1 MKIKGIRQLNGE
13 IKIPGDKSIS
23 HRAIIFG
30 SIAKG
35 ETIVHNILLSEDT
48 LRTIECFREMG
59 VHIDVDEKLNKVR
72 IIGKGI
78 YSLKAPSKA
87 LDCGNSGTT
96 MRLLSG
102 ILVGQDFSSILV
114 GDESLSKRPM
124 DRVIIP
130 LTKMGAYISGENNK
144 YSPLKIYPTKKLQSI
159 EYELPIASAQVKSA
173 ILLASIYCKGNTKII
188 EKKITRDHTERML
201 KYYADNDFVGR
212 DIYVPGDISS
222 AAFFIVGATI
232 IEGSSIV
239 IKDVGINPTRTGI
252 IDVIKDMGGNIKI
265 KNIREINNEPI
276 GDIHVSYSYLK
287 GIEIDEELIGRL
299 IDEIPIIAVAAA
311 FAEGRT
317 VIRNA
322 EELKYKET
330 DRLQAIAN
338 ELKKARG
345 DVLQL
350 SDGLI
355 IDGKKELYPTDFLS
369 YNDHRIAMALSIAAL
384 NILGE
389 SQIEN
394 SQCVNISYPRFY
406 DTICELVD

>member
-130 LTKMGAYISGENNK
+130 LIKMGAYISGENNK

-239 IKDVGINPTRTGI
+239 IKNVGINPTRTGI

>member
-1 MKIKGIRQLNGE
+1 MKIRGIRKLNGE
-13 IKIPGDKSIS
+13 IKVPGDKSIS

-30 SIAKG
+30 SLAKG

-48 LRTIECFREMG
+48 IRTIECFREMG
-59 VHIDVDEKLNKVR
+59 VHIEVDDKTNKVR
-72 IIGKGI
+72 IVGNGI
-78 YSLKAPSKA
+78 YSLKMPSKA

-114 GDESLSKRPM
+114 GDDSLRKRPM

-130 LTKMGAYISGENNK
+130 LSKMGANISGENNK
-144 YSPLKIYPTKKLQSI
+144 YSPLRIYPAKELQSI

-173 ILLASIYCKGNTKII
+173 ILLASLYSKGNTMVI
-188 EKKITRDHTERML
+188 ENKITRDHTERML
-201 KYYADNDFVGR
+201 KYYVDNDFVGK

-232 IEGSSIV
+232 IEGSFVV

-252 IDVIKDMGGNIKI
+252 IDVIRDMGGNIKI
-265 KNIREINNEPI
+265 ENIREINNEPI

-330 DRLQAIAN
+330 DRLQAIVN
-338 ELKKARG
+338 ELKKAKG
-345 DVLQL
+345 DVIQL
-350 SDGLI
+350 PDGLI
-355 IDGKKELYPTDFLS
+355 IDGKKNLYPTGFSS

-384 NILGE
+384 NIYGE
-389 SQIEN
+389 SYIEN
-394 SQCVNISYPRFY
+394 SKCVNISYPSFY
-406 DTICELVD
+406 NTIWELVD

>member
-130 LTKMGAYISGENNK
+130 LIKMGAYISGENNK

-239 IKDVGINPTRTGI
+239 IKNVGINPTRTGI

-350 SDGLI
+350 PDGLI

>member
-1 MKIKGIRQLNGE
+1 MKIRGIRKLNGE
-13 IKIPGDKSIS
+13 IKVPGDKSIS

-59 VHIDVDEKLNKVR
+59 VHIDVDEKTNKVR
-72 IIGKGI
+72 IIGNGI
-78 YSLKAPSKA
+78 YSLKIPSKA

-102 ILVGQDFSSILV
+102 ILVGQDFPSILV
-114 GDESLSKRPM
+114 GDDSLRKRPM

-130 LTKMGAYISGENNK
+130 LSKMGANISGEDNK
-144 YSPLKIYPTKKLQSI
+144 YSPLRIYPAKELQSI

-173 ILLASIYCKGNTKII
+173 ILLASLYCKGNTKVV
-188 EKKITRDHTERML
+188 ERKITRDHTERML
-201 KYYADNDFVGR
+201 EYCVDNDFVGK

-252 IDVIKDMGGNIKI
+252 IDVIREMGGNIKI
-265 KNIREINNEPI
+265 ENIREINNEPI
-276 GDIHVSYSYLK
+276 GDIHVSHSYLK
-287 GIEIDEELIGRL
+287 GIEIDEELNGRL

-311 FAEGRT
+311 FAEGTT

-330 DRLQAIAN
+330 DRLQAIVN
-338 ELKKARG
+338 ELKKAKA
-345 DVLQL
+345 DVIQL

-355 IDGKKELYPTDFLS
+355 IDGKKELFPTDFLS

-384 NILGE
+384 NIIGE
-389 SQIEN
+389 SHIEN
-394 SQCVNISYPRFY
+394 SKCVNISYPSFY
-406 DTICELVD
+406 DTIWELVD

>member
-239 IKDVGINPTRTGI
+239 IKNVGINPTRTGI